1 MNKIFSFASL
11 RLCVLIFLFSFS
23 AFAQTIP
30 APKDV
35 LGFTPGDDKKLASWA
50 QTVEYF
56 QKLDAASDRVQF
68 QEIGKTTEGKPFV
81 YATISAPENLKN
93 LKKYIEIND
102 KLADP
107 RLIKS
112 NDKTAQA
119 VNQTGQN
126 FCFDNLRNSF
136 NRSRLVSFPRC

>member
-1 MNKIFSFASL
+1 M
-11 RLCVLIFLFSFS
+11 RLCVFAVIILFLSLS
-23 AFAQTIP
+23 VFAQTKIP

-50 QTVEYF
+50 QTIEYF
-56 QKLDAASDRVQF
+56 QKLDAATDRVQF

-81 YATISAPENLKN
+81 YATISTPENLKN

-107 RLIKS
+107 RFIKS
-112 NDKTAQA
+112 Q
-119 VNQTGQN
+119 
-126 FCFDNLRNSF
+126 R
-136 NRSRLVSFPRC
+136 